1 MIMIHYHDDITKT
14 LLIVI
19 MIMIVA
25 KDNDNDS
32 IHNTDENNANY
43 IDKHHKQK

>member
-43 IDKHHKQK
+43 FDKHDNQK